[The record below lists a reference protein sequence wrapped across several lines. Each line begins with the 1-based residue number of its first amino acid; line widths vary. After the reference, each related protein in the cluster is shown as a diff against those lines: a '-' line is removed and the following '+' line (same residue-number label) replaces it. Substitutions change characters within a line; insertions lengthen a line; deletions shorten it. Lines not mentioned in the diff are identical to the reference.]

1 MVAEARS
8 APVGKPPL
16 VARNDSVRSWIV
28 PVAAAAE
35 KVDVDL
41 GHLTGDAGCEG
52 LSAPRRGR
60 DADTE
65 GPQRRVLLV
74 DGRRVQQRDLARVG
88 GQIAVGCHAGLEVG
102 LCGIGQTAAR
112 LGMSRKGHGHGHQG
126 QDQKGQKRF
135 SRTG

>member
-52 LSAPRRGR
+52 LSAPRRDR
-60 DADTE
+60 DADTGGE
-65 GPQRRVLLV
+65 RTRRGNAAQLSECVGDV
-74 DGRRVQQRDLARVG
+74 DYAAVARERSAGAAHRVRPVRGAYPLDGGRG
-88 GQIAVGCHAGLEVG
+88 N
-102 LCGIGQTAAR
+102 AAWPPV
-112 LGMSRKGHGHGHQG
+112 SA
-126 QDQKGQKRF
+126 
-135 SRTG
+135 